1 MRRGFASV
9 ERKEK
14 LQLQTGNSSVGRELI
29 VSTKIIEVYIKIL
42 AFQMYQE
49 QAVLLQDRET
59 RR

>member
-59 RR
+59 RC

>member
-1 MRRGFASV
+1 M
-9 ERKEK
+9 
-14 LQLQTGNSSVGRELI
+14 
-29 VSTKIIEVYIKIL
+29 KIIEVYIKIL